1 MQDAGGV
8 RFRGTE
14 VAGDDG
20 GKSFAREEGLEEV
33 GDGGT
38 VFGGRR
44 GERTLDRGSPF
55 QKKKELKAKKD

>member
-20 GKSFAREEGLEEV
+20 GKRFAREEGLEEV
-33 GDGGT
+33 RDGGT
-38 VFGGRR
+38 VFDEKEGGE
-44 GERTLDRGSPF
+44 GC
-55 QKKKELKAKKD
+55 